1 MSRALGLDVGDRRVG
16 VAISDALGITAQ
28 PLEVLQRG
36 TPEADRAA
44 IEALVAAHE
53 VDRLVVGWPV
63 EMSGKVGRQARRVA
77 AYAEPIAEALGLPL
91 ERVDER
97 MTSVQ
102 AERALRAG
110 GLNGR
115 QQRQVVDKIA
125 AALILQSWLDTR
137 SSA

>member
-1 MSRALGLDVGDRRVG
+1 VRRALGLDVGDRRVG
-16 VAISDALGITAQ
+16 VALSGPLGITAQ
-28 PLEVLQRG
+28 PLSVLQRG
-36 TPEADRAA
+36 TPQEDLAA
-44 IEALVAAHE
+44 IEALVQAHDVE
-53 VDRLVVGWPV
+53 RLIIGWPV
-63 EMSGKVGRQARRVA
+63 EMSGKVGRQAKRVA
-77 AYAEPIAEALGLPL
+77 AYAEPIAAALSLPL

-97 MTSVQ
+97 LTSVQ

-137 SSA
+137 SQP